1 MSCLSSPKFAPIPN
15 NPENWIRIQSLN
27 KLGDQRMK
35 NKILSVSLLLAAGL
49 FFSGR
54 SARPANEKVSLESLN
69 PVGVIEPPKN
79 IGLTPRISD
88 LAGKKIALLHNNKP
102 GAANLY
108 TALEVLLKQKY
119 PNITVLRYYKPVPV
133 TEPREE
139 EFQKIA
145 KECNAFIFAI
155 GD

>member
-1 MSCLSSPKFAPIPN
+1 
-15 NPENWIRIQSLN
+15 
-27 KLGDQRMK
+27 MK
-35 NKILSVSLLLAAGL
+35 NKLLAVSLLLAAGL
-49 FFSGR
+49 FFGGR
-54 SARPANEKVSLESLN
+54 STAKPANEKVTLELLN
-69 PVGVIEPPKN
+69 PMGVIEPPKT

-108 TALEVLLKQKY
+108 AALEELLKQKY
-119 PNITVLRYYKPVPV
+119 PSITISREYKPGSV

-145 KECNAFIFAI
+145 KECDAFIFAI